1 MSTFTMLA
9 SACGLPGPIAQNWR
23 VLRSYTAAAITPLR
37 PARYDVI
44 AGVNGSGRD
53 ERPVE
58 WGAGD
63 TAGDV
68 GDTAADDAGDA
79 AADGAAAGGRLA
91 WAASALAGP
100 SA

>member
-1 MSTFTMLA
+1 MLA
-9 SACGLPGPIAQNWR
+9 SACGLPGPTAQNWR
-23 VLRSYTAAAITPLR
+23 VLRSYTAAATTPLR

-44 AGVNGSGRD
+44 VGVNGSGRD

-63 TAGDV
+63 V
-68 GDTAADDAGDA
+68 GDTAGDDAGDA
-79 AADGAAAGGRLA
+79 AADGAAAGGRTA